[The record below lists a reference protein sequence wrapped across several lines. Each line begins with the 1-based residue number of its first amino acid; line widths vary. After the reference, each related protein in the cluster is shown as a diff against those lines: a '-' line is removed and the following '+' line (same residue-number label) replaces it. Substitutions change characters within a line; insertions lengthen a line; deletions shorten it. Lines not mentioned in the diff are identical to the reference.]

1 MELRCVTPRSLLLQ
15 LSCKLEREFRCVE
28 LADLMT
34 PSVVNLAIKYAS
46 RSRRLNLA
54 QRLSEVAVEKASEL
68 AAAQEDEEGEE
79 DFRRH
84 SSAG

>member
-1 MELRCVTPRSLLLQ
+1 M
-15 LSCKLEREFRCVE
+15 E

-68 AAAQEDEEGEE
+68 AAAQEDEEEEEEE
-79 DFRRH
+79 DFRRR
-84 SSAG
+84 SNAG